1 MNLDFLNP
9 QQKKAVITTDRPLL
23 VLAGA
28 GSGKTS
34 VITQKIAYLIHERFL
49 PAQSIFA
56 VTFTN
61 KAAKEMKERVVS
73 VLKEIDGDG
82 STAKKVKVSTFH
94 QLGMRII
101 RSELERLGLRQG
113 FSILDAQDSMA
124 VVKEIIDDSANEDFA
139 ALALRTI
146 SQLKNELVSPDE
158 AYALAESVQ
167 AAEIARVYGDYQ
179 NYLKVCNAVDFDDLI
194 YLPTALLREDE
205 TIRLKWQSRCQYLLV
220 DEYQDTNIMQYAL
233 VKLLVGEEKPF
244 TVVGDD
250 DQSIYTWRG
259 ANPENL
265 TQLKED
271 FPALDVIML
280 EQNFRSTGRIL
291 RVANAVIANNGHL
304 FEKRLWSAG
313 DVGEPIQLIHA
324 QDERDE
330 VETIAYDLYAHQIK
344 THTPFS
350 EYAIL
355 YRGNHQARL
364 MEMQLRELQVPY
376 RISGGQSFFSKT
388 EVKDILAYLRLLTN
402 PDDDMA
408 FARIINIPRREIGAV
423 TLTKL
428 AHYAKQANV
437 SLFHACSHFALE
449 SYLSAKPIRILR
461 QFHEWMLDKQRQV
474 EHVPVECINALIEEI
489 SYHQWLLQLT
499 GDNDKAQRRMDN
511 VEQLISSIK
520 LRLNYVDEDEQEA
533 EIEALEGSDD
543 MAQTP
548 SRSLEQVVASLLLQ
562 DILANQK
569 EEADTNAVSL
579 MTLHAA
585 KGLEFEQVYIMGNE
599 EGLLPHKNNIE
610 SDNIEEERRLFY
622 VGITRAKKQ
631 LTLTL
636 ARKRRSY
643 GETFITEPSRF
654 LEEIPEDD
662 LLAKGQTGNKQRSA
676 EKNNAN
682 FNALLDLLD

>member
-9 QQKKAVITTDRPLL
+9 EQRLAVTEVEKPLL

-34 VITQKIAYLIHERFL
+34 VITQKIAYLINQCFL
-49 PAQSIFA
+49 PAQSVYA

-61 KAAKEMKERVVS
+61 KAAKEMKERVAARLQEDDMPS
-73 VLKEIDGDG
+73 K
-82 STAKKVKVSTFH
+82 TARRVNVSTFH
-94 QLGMRII
+94 QLGMKMI
-101 RSELERLGLRQG
+101 RSDLALLGLKSG
-113 FSILDAQDSMA
+113 FSILDSQDSMS
-124 VVKEIIDDSANEDFA
+124 VIKEILDEQTNDEFA
-139 ALALRTI
+139 QLAIRTI
-146 SQLKNELVSPDE
+146 SQLKNELLSPDE
-158 AYALAESVQ
+158 AFEMAESTQ
-167 AAEIARVYGDYQ
+167 AAEIARVFSEYQ

-194 YLPTALLREDE
+194 YLPTRLLKENPE
-205 TIRLKWQSRCQYLLV
+205 VLQKWQSRCRYLLV
-220 DEYQDTNIMQYAL
+220 DEYQDTNIMQYEM
-233 VKLLVGEEKPF
+233 VRLLVGTDKPF

-265 TQLKED
+265 KQLQED
-271 FPALDVIML
+271 FPRLDVIKL
-280 EQNFRSTGRIL
+280 EQNYRSTGRIL

-304 FEKRLWSAG
+304 FQKKLWSQG
-313 DVGEPIQLIHA
+313 EIGEPINLVYA
-324 QDERDE
+324 VDERDE
-330 VETIAYDLYAHQIK
+330 VETIAYDLYSHQIQTK
-344 THTPFS
+344 TPFS

-364 MEMQLRELQVPY
+364 IEVQLRELHIPY

-408 FARIINIPRREIGAV
+408 FARIINVPRREIGAA

-428 AHYAKQANV
+428 AAYAQKMNT
-437 SLFHACSHFALE
+437 SLFNACSHVALE
-449 SYLSAKPIRILR
+449 SHLSAKPIRILR
-461 QFHEWMLDKQRQV
+461 EFHSWMLSKQRIALDT
-474 EHVPVECINALIEEI
+474 PIDCIHEMLEEI
-489 SYHQWLLQLT
+489 NYHQWLLQLT

-511 VEQLISSIK
+511 VNQLISSIRF
-520 LRLNYVDEDEQEA
+520 RLTGENSEEVDAVEGKIDER
-533 EIEALEGSDD
+533 
-543 MAQTP
+543 P
-548 SRSLEQVVASLLLQ
+548 SKTLEQVVASLLLQ
-562 DILANQK
+562 DIMDSQK
-569 EEADTNAVSL
+569 EEEETNMVSL

-599 EGLLPHKNNIE
+599 ENILPHKNNIE
-610 SDNIEEERRLFY
+610 SGNIEEERRLFY

-636 ARKRRSY
+636 AKKRRSF
-643 GETFITEPSRF
+643 GDTMITEPSRF

-662 LLAKGQTGNKQRSA
+662 ILIRGQAAKTKQDA
-676 EKNNAN
+676 DKQKAKVQAN
-682 FNALLDLLD
+682 FDSLMDLLD